1 MKLFLILFLSL
12 GCNFVFAE
20 TNYNNTLENFAKTQI
35 LEKYSTVEN
44 KEAGEKIDIKASPL
58 SKIKTYKRCHGPL
71 KGRVVNEKLKPHT
84 TVKITCPDPD
94 SWSIYVRVRVKKLL
108 PVVVASQSLSKNQ
121 ILNIENTKILYL
133 GKSRIKS
140 GSFSLPAPLYGSRL
154 KRNISKN
161 KVIKNRDICIVCK
174 NDKVNI
180 FAKNNRLS
188 IKTSGIALSD
198 ANIGSTIRVK
208 NIQTQRVVVG
218 VVKGLK
224 NVQIQF

>member
-12 GCNFVFAE
+12 GCNFVFADI
-20 TNYNNTLENFAKTQI
+20 NYNNTLEKFAKTLI
-35 LEKYSTVEN
+35 LEKYSTVEK
-44 KEAGEKIDIKASPL
+44 KEASEKIDIKASPL
-58 SKIKTYKRCHGPL
+58 SRIKTYKRCHNPL
-71 KGRVVNEKLKPHT
+71 KGRVVSEKLKPHT
-84 TVKITCPDPD
+84 TVKITCTDPN
-94 SWSIYVRVRVKKLL
+94 SWSIYVRVRVKKLR

-140 GSFSLPAPLYGSRL
+140 GSFSSPAPIYGSRL

-180 FAKNNRLS
+180 FAKNDNLS

-198 ANIGSTIRVK
+198 ANIGSTVRVK
-208 NIQTQRVVVG
+208 NMQSQRVVVG